1 MAAAATAA
9 GFGSSGYPVHCH
21 QRHARTLAFT
31 LIHAGWIV
39 VSRLVDPLNL
49 RRVTWKLSL
58 LVLAMSLLSR
68 LSTPRASSRPA
79 LNRQTPEPFSL

>member
-1 MAAAATAA
+1 MAAAAAA

-31 LIHAGWIV
+31 LVHAGWVV
-39 VSRLVDPLNL
+39 VSRLVDRLNL

-58 LVLAMSLLSR
+58 LVVVSLLGR
-68 LSTPRASSRPA
+68 LRAPRASSRPA
-79 LNRQTPEPFSL
+79 LNRQTPEPFSLYG